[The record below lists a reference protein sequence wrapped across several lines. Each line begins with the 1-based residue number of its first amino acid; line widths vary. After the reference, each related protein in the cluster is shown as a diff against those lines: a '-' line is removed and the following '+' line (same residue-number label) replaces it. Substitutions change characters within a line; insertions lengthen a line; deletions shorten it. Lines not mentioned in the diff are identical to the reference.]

1 MSATCTC
8 CHDRSSRGICEINN
22 AFICWCKE
30 ITKVLRKTQW
40 FFMWP
45 FPRSSWFL
53 MKHNFLIHKIEKQ
66 VFSFQS
72 STKKHEFWLSCEFVM
87 VKSLTKLWNFQ
98 LSLSFFSMIFFYDI
112 WFFFCFWLSKF
123 EMYNLCLHNCSIT
136 RIYFLCIIYITIVFS
151 VYKHTF
157 SGQSRYQLQ
166 SS

>member
-8 CHDRSSRGICEINN
+8 CHDRSSHGICEINN

-30 ITKVLRKTQW
+30 ITKVLRKTRW

-66 VFSFQS
+66 VFAFQS

-112 WFFFCFWLSKF
+112 WFFFVSGSQSL
-123 EMYNLCLHNCSIT
+123 
-136 RIYFLCIIYITIVFS
+136 RCIIYACIIV
-151 VYKHTF
+151 V
-157 SGQSRYQLQ
+157 SRGSIFYV
-166 SS
+166 SFI